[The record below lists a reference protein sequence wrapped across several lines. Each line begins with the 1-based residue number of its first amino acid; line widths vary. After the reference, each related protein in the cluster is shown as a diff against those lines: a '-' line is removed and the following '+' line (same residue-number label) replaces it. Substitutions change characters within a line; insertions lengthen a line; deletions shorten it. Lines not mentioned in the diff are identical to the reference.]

1 MAAFRMARLSCL
13 CFLPMEKKKALE
25 GAWGA
30 RSNVQMYWQGAKA
43 QLLCQELHVLKSSL
57 LLKLIGKVNEINMAK
72 HCGLLGSKQPG
83 REAQCWTKVAGN
95 KVYNPLLEKLECFYR
110 TIPVPGLARE
120 AHRTLRHC

>member
-1 MAAFRMARLSCL
+1 MG
-13 CFLPMEKKKALE
+13 KKKFLE

-83 REAQCWTKVAGN
+83 REAQCWTEAGPMVAGN
-95 KVYNPLLEKLECFYR
+95 TVYSPLLIKLECFCWI
-110 TIPVPGLARE
+110 IPCPGLARE
-120 AHRTLRHC
+120 PHGAVCHY

>member
-13 CFLPMEKKKALE
+13 CFLPMEKKKKKENLLE

-83 REAQCWTKVAGN
+83 REAQHWIKGRPTVAGN
-95 KVYNPLLEKLECFYR
+95 
-110 TIPVPGLARE
+110 TA
-120 AHRTLRHC
+120 